1 MIRINKLN
9 RILFS
14 VFSCSFIL
22 FSSCKI
28 NKPGKPADI
37 DKISRLAT
45 STEWAVVSSPYAAY
59 RSGSSLADDVI
70 AHGRQGDICEIKGKK
85 LEKTDKGTVVWYY
98 FDEGWLS
105 ESDIL
110 LCSNKMQADKASSD
124 MLK

>member
-1 MIRINKLN
+1 M
-9 RILFS
+9 
-14 VFSCSFIL
+14 
-22 FSSCKI
+22 
-28 NKPGKPADI
+28 
-37 DKISRLAT
+37 
-45 STEWAVVSSPYAAY
+45 SSPYAAY